1 MRKRILSAKDRKSK
15 DRFNQ
20 LLVGLVLIFLM
31 LLSTLGYAL
40 SGNQEENSESNK
52 VVYNDFEFVNQNG
65 YWMTDLDSFQFG
77 FAYNPKEVEA
87 IDSNLNY
94 ANSYYDKPLY
104 LKSDDSQATSE
115 IYSNLNQIVQR
126 MQNACIDEND
136 CEGDLPVKDCS
147 NNFIII
153 EEDEIISIVQN
164 ESCVFISGPRENL
177 TMITDEFLFN
187 IRICLNIKNV

>member
-1 MRKRILSAKDRKSK
+1 MRKRILSAKEKKSK

-40 SGNQEENSESNK
+40 SGNQEENDNSGK
-52 VVYNDFEFVNQNG
+52 VSYNGVEFINQNG
-65 YWMTDLDSFQFG
+65 YWVTTIQDLQFR
-77 FAYNPKEVEA
+77 FDYNPKEVEP
-87 IDSNLNY
+87 IESNLNY
-94 ANSYYDKPLY
+94 VNLYYNKPLY
-104 LKSDDSQATSE
+104 IQSDDSLATSE
-115 IYSNLNQIVQR
+115 IYINLNEVAER
-126 MQNACIDEND
+126 MQNACINESE

-153 EEDEIISIVQN
+153 EEDETISINQN
-164 ESCVFISGPRENL
+164 ESCVFIKGPKENL

-187 IRICLNIKNV
+187 MLGIR